1 MAETKQYTVSL
12 VPGTNSKTV
21 WVRATIPQNAVF
33 EATRQDPGWTVKD
46 VRS

>member
-12 VPGTNSKTV
+12 MRGTSSKTV
-21 WVRATIPQNAVF
+21 WVRATSPQNAVF
-33 EATRQDPGWTVKD
+33 EATRQHPGWTVKD